1 MGVEHN
7 IREQLTEMSKE
18 KLADRIMKLT
28 VLNYAFGLAMVVS
41 SVLLITET
49 KEKKKYK
56 ELYQTTIELNEL
68 KKISLQEQKVEDEKN
83 IEILTTMGQVHN

>member
-1 MGVEHN
+1 MGVDYN
-7 IREQLTEMSKE
+7 IREQLTAMSKE

-49 KEKKKYK
+49 KEKNKYK

-68 KKISLQEQKVEDEKN
+68 KKNSLQKQKVEDEKN